1 MRVCVFLGA
10 LGEILWSSWVAFGHL
25 GTLWES
31 PRGSLKSLQDHLG
44 EALGT
49 PCGPPGWPL
58 GTLGPRGGVL
68 GIPEAKT
75 MKKKKTYIFSRFS
88 KTA

>member
-58 GTLGPRGGVL
+58 GTLGLRGGVL
-68 GIPEAKT
+68 GGPGGQNHEKS
-75 MKKKKTYIFSRFS
+75 MVF
-88 KTA
+88 